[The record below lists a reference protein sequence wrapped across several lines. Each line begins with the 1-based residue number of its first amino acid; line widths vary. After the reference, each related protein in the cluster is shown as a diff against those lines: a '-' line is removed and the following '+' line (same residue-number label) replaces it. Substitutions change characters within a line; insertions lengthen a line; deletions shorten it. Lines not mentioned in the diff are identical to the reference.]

1 MRISN
6 SQERVSNS
14 QERVSNSQERVSNSQ
29 ERVSNSQERVSNSQE
44 RVSNDILE
52 KSYNNK
58 QKNCYI
64 NHISI
69 DTAQFRSTMVQTFN
83 CL

>member
-6 SQERVSNS
+6 FVKRVSNFVK
-14 QERVSNSQERVSNSQ
+14 RVSNFVK
-29 ERVSNSQERVSNSQE
+29 

-52 KSYNNK
+52 KYRKNK
-58 QKNCYI
+58 QKNRCI

-69 DTAQFRSTMVQTFN
+69 NTAQFRSTMVQIF
-83 CL
+83 CYV